1 MNVLYLCHRIPFP
14 PDKGEK
20 IRAFHQL
27 AAIAERH
34 SVDLFT
40 LSDEGNCEAARKEL
54 GRYCRNVTVAG
65 INPRLG
71 RLLSLPY
78 LLTKKP
84 LTLPYFYSAELQT
97 KVRQALAG
105 RSYDRIFVY
114 CSAMAQYVDPAY
126 GIPTLV
132 DFVDVDSDKWAQ
144 YAGRSRFPFSLVY
157 RREGRRL
164 REFERKIG
172 ESASCILISTER
184 EARLAGEFIPPSRIR
199 VVSNGVDTDFFA
211 APAGEAGPR
220 GPGIIFVGDMAYFP
234 NQDAAIFFAR
244 EVLPLVR
251 KTVPEASFTVVGRN
265 PSPNVRALAQIPGVE
280 VTGYVSDVRTYL
292 AKALVS
298 VAPFSIAAGIQNK
311 ILEAMACEVPV
322 VGTPRAVQ
330 GLSSGVA
337 GLVETGEGATQLA
350 ERVVRFLKEPGF
362 ARERGRESRRQVL
375 DDYSWRAASD
385 SLLQL
390 IETPGTESRDPG
402 LSGGRMESGLLLGQG
417 LEKQ

>member
-27 AAIAERH
+27 AAVAERH

-40 LSDEGNCEAARKEL
+40 LSDEGDSSASQKEL
-54 GRYCRNVTVAG
+54 GRYCRSVTVAA
-65 INPRLG
+65 IHPRLG

-78 LLTKKP
+78 LLTSKP
-84 LTLPYFYSAELQT
+84 LTLPYFYSTELQT

-114 CSAMAQYVDPAY
+114 CSAMAQYVDSAY

-132 DFVDVDSDKWAQ
+132 DFVDVDSDKWTQ
-144 YAGRSRFPFSLVY
+144 YAGRSRFPFSVVY
-157 RREGRRL
+157 GREGRRL
-164 REFERKIG
+164 REFERQIG
-172 ESASCILISTER
+172 KQASCILVSTER
-184 EARLAGEFIPPSRIR
+184 EARLASEFIPKTRIR
-199 VVSNGVDTDFFA
+199 VVSNGVDTEFFA
-211 APAGEAGPR
+211 PPAGESAQR

-234 NQDAAIFFAR
+234 NQDAAIFFAK

-251 KTVPEASFTVVGRN
+251 KSVPEASFTIAGRN
-265 PSPNVRALAQIPGVE
+265 PGPNVRALGQILGVE
-280 VTGYVSDVRTYL
+280 VTGYVPDVRTYL
-292 AKALVS
+292 ARARVS
-298 VAPFSIAAGIQNK
+298 VVPFSIAAGIQNK

-322 VGTPRAVQ
+322 VGTPRAIQ

-337 GLVETGEGATQLA
+337 ALVETGENATQLA
-350 ERVVRFLKEPGF
+350 EQVVRFLQNPEF
-362 ARERGRESRRQVL
+362 ARERGAASRRRVVE
-375 DDYSWRAASD
+375 DYSWKSALD
-385 SLLQL
+385 YLLQL
-390 IETPGTESRDPG
+390 IETPVTDGCEMG
-402 LSGGRMESGLLLGQG
+402 LSGRQMEPGLLLQQG